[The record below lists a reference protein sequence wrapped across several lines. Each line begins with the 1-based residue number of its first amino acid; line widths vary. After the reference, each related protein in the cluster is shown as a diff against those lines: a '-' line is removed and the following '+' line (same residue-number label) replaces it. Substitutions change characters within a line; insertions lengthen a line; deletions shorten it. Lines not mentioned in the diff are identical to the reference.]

1 MSLQIADNFSY
12 KGRKPLDARLVC
24 NDIPDM
30 LALPTSTIYDGIIVY
45 VVVQKKF
52 YTYDSNNTVDPTLQQ
67 WRELTTAGILIQSA
81 TIDNV
86 TTSATKGHL
95 ILTMSDG
102 TTIDCGDAKG
112 DKGDKGD
119 GFAIIK
125 LYTNV
130 SDMTSDTNPVND
142 GQMVAIIDSST
153 IPLIAKVYIRN
164 SSQTQDASG
173 NENGYTFFCNLAD
186 ATVIQGPQ
194 GPQGQKGDKGDT
206 PVVTTQAIAA
216 TSTTPSGTKITFTTG
231 TGSTAVSTSINV
243 YNGKNGI
250 SVQSATINASG
261 ELVFTLSDAS
271 TINVG
276 KIGGNGT
283 GGCITMLGCF
293 DTAPTTFV
301 QNDIYY
307 NNLDGL
313 IYKSPDGTT
322 WGTGLQPEKDILYIS
337 MDDHKIYSY
346 TNNTFEV
353 YGGGMIDISSKAN
366 NAIKNITGSTVA
378 SENGLYVED
387 LKTEINKLNYAQKT
401 AKGETGDYFYATNS
415 DPNAIFKK
423 TPMASHQWFGDFLT
437 HLNDIKTNM
446 DPSMYNLT
454 DGYVTLK
461 AGITYEINYC
471 PQFAGC
477 GIDWFITDKANALAV
492 TDRIGSNGCGG
503 AGGSPDT
510 TVEATAIYTPT
521 TDTNIYFAYTCPPKT
536 VLQNYGYTNLVCSTG
551 YSYIKIRQLDPIV
564 VDPVEYVDSTKGIE
578 DTPVG
583 EIIRTLGDK
592 TPKHYLACDGSVYNI
607 ADYPHLAQYF
617 KDNFGSSNAF
627 GGDGTTTFAVP
638 DLSEPPELTKISPI
652 MTSDTTPSPYKVTR
666 SSVWSSAD
674 HAWRVF
680 DGVKTGSEDYTWIS
694 AANELNPWICV
705 DLGTKTKITSFKLWL
720 GTDKNKFPKNFTLQG
735 SNDGTNFVNIKSF
748 TNVSSMAQAS
758 DGEIE
763 FNLDRIAKYRYYK
776 IYVDTLQITAGST
789 YVKIF
794 EWEMFYQYSLYRN
807 CIKYEPTYFMNL
819 EGVEV
824 TEDLLT
830 DKSFDITT
838 NGVTTIDKSFAL
850 PTPITDFDEIET
862 VYSYEKAEVVV
873 KDSVSG
879 TVATATELTPTSN
892 YKGLNFPGTST
903 SGITYSTISG
913 LTYPLTVEIAFS
925 TTSTKKF
932 LFVHDAKLG
941 LAVGVINGYIQLA
954 TSNNTSIANMTY
966 DISNWNLDDGNFHTI
981 TVTYNSANSAN
992 LYFDGVLK
1000 SSTTYSNTWDMS
1012 NVSSIGNRFNIQY
1025 DGPYKGILY
1034 AVRFYNG
1041 ILSQSDI
1048 VASYNSDKNYVLN
1061 NTPQIARNNLACE
1074 YSFYNSVEIMHS
1086 YTTSSKLSVRDIEYN
1101 SVLSVDKSVQNVTN
1115 NKAAYTELQYTFTDK
1130 NNVKFL
1136 NVSNHYNNYL
1146 PGSKFGIRRLTGIRK
1161 ISK

>member
-12 KGRKPLDARLVC
+12 KGKKPLDARLVC

-45 VVVQKKF
+45 VVVKKKF
-52 YTYDSNNTVDPTLQQ
+52 YTYDSNNTVDATLQK

-102 TTIDCGDAKG
+102 TTIDCGNAKG

-125 LYTNV
+125 LYTSV

-142 GQMVAIIDSST
+142 GQMVAIINSST
-153 IPLIAKVYIRN
+153 TPLTAKVYIRN

-293 DTAPTTFV
+293 DTAPTTFA

-313 IYKSPDGTT
+313 IYKSANGTT
-322 WGTGLQPEKDILYIS
+322 WGTGTQPEKDILYIS
-337 MDDHKIYSY
+337 MNDHKIYSY

-378 SENGLYVED
+378 SEDGLYVED
-387 LKTEINKLNYAQKT
+387 LSNKVNALNIAQKT
-401 AKGETGDYFYATNS
+401 VNSELEYYYAT
-415 DPNAIFKK
+415 K
-423 TPMASHQWFGDFLT
+423 TTSISGVSIKDSNLINYLPYLT
-437 HLNDIKTNM
+437 NITSNLE
-446 DPSMYNLT
+446 PSRYNT
-454 DGYVTLK
+454 KGVTLK
-461 AGITYEINYC
+461 KSKTYRIT
-471 PQFAGC
+471 FG
-477 GIDWFITDKANALAV
+477 LARATTSGNGTSAYV
-492 TDRIGSNGCGG
+492 MDSDGNKLGNRGYFGSN
-503 AGGSPDT
+503 SYSDNIID
-510 TVEATAIYTPT
+510 VIYTPT
-521 TDTNIYFAYTCPPKT
+521 KDISVYPALVN
-536 VLQNYGYTNLVCSTG
+536 LNTNLGSTYYPDCSFFQITEIG
-551 YSYIKIRQLDPIV
+551 REVTI
-564 VDPVEYVDSTKGIE
+564 DPVEYVDSTKGIE

-583 EIIRTLGDK
+583 EIIRTIGNE
-592 TPKHYLACDGSVYNI
+592 TPKHYLMCDGSTHNI
-607 ADYPHLAQYF
+607 ADYPYLAQYF
-617 KDNFGSSNAF
+617 KDTFGAINVF
-627 GGDGTTTFAVP
+627 GGDGTTTFGVP
-638 DLSEPPELTKISPI
+638 DYTTEKKLNTQYMAPNAWASSIYSSNYAASKAFNGTLNI
-652 MTSDTTPSPYKVTR
+652 TSNYWQTVENVTFP
-666 SSVWSSAD
+666 VEIGID
-674 HAWRVF
+674 L
-680 DGVKTGSEDYTWIS
+680 GSEYYITRYEFHNLGWNTIAINDRPNTWDF
-694 AANELNPWICV
+694 E
-705 DLGTKTKITSFKLWL
+705 
-720 GTDKNKFPKNFTLQG
+720 G
-735 SNDGTNFVNIKSF
+735 SNDKTNWNTIDTV
-748 TNVSSMAQAS
+748 TNYTWTSNTPEFKVSMPGS
-758 DGEIE
+758 
-763 FNLDRIAKYRYYK
+763 YRYYRWVIK
-776 IYVDTLQITAGST
+776 TCVGTGVSGVSSIAPILNQIL
-789 YVKIF
+789 
-794 EWEMFYQYSLYRN
+794 LYYAN
-807 CIKYEPTYFMNL
+807 SNFTHIKAEPTYFMNL
-819 EGVEV
+819 EGIEV

-838 NGVTTIDKSFAL
+838 NGVTTIDKSFTL

-862 VYSYEKAEVVV
+862 VYSYEKAKVVV

-892 YKGLNFPGTST
+892 YKGLKFPGTST

-925 TTSTKKF
+925 TTSNDNQ
-932 LFVHDAKLG
+932 LVFVHDVG
-941 LAVGVINGYIQLA
+941 LNLIIGITDDYIQLA
-954 TSNNTSIANMTY
+954 TGTHASKTNMAY
-966 DISNWNLDDGNFHTI
+966 NISSWNLNDGNFHTI
-981 TVTYNSANSAN
+981 TVTYNSADLAS

-1000 SSTTYSNTWDMS
+1000 PSTTYSSTWIMT
-1012 NVSSIGNRFNIQY
+1012 NISSIGNRFNSRY
-1025 DGPYKGILY
+1025 DGAFKGTLY

-1061 NTPQIARNNLACE
+1061 NTAQIARNNLACE
-1074 YSFYNSVEIMHS
+1074 YKLYDSVEIIHP
-1086 YTTSSKLSVRDIEYN
+1086 YITSSKLSVRDIEYN

-1115 NKAAYTELQYTFTDK
+1115 NKAASIELQYTFTDK
-1130 NNVKFL
+1130 NNIKLL
-1136 NVSNHYNNYL
+1136 NVSNHYNSYL
-1146 PGSKFGIRRLTGIRK
+1146 PGSKFGIRRLTGIKK

>member
-12 KGRKPLDARLVC
+12 KGKKPLDARLVC

-45 VVVQKKF
+45 VVAQKKF

-130 SDMTSDTNPVND
+130 SDMTSDTNPVNN

-194 GPQGQKGDKGDT
+194 GPQGPQGVKGDT

-243 YNGKNGI
+243 YNGKDGI

-293 DTAPTTFV
+293 DTAPTTFA

-313 IYKSPDGTT
+313 IYKSANGTT
-322 WGTGLQPEKDILYIS
+322 WGTGTQPEKDILYIS

-387 LKTEINKLNYAQKT
+387 LKPEINKLNYAQKT
-401 AKGETGDYFYATNS
+401 VNDIGSVSLLDTPYLFTTTPAKTMGNASNNRLEHDLILNESISNYDEIQILISMGDPNDSATYVKRVAQPCTFKVRSIEFNPSSDSADYSNAYAT
-415 DPNAIFKK
+415 
-423 TPMASHQWFGDFLT
+423 
-437 HLNDIKTNM
+437 
-446 DPSMYNLT
+446 
-454 DGYVTLK
+454 
-461 AGITYEINYC
+461 
-471 PQFAGC
+471 
-477 GIDWFITDKANALAV
+477 
-492 TDRIGSNGCGG
+492 
-503 AGGSPDT
+503 
-510 TVEATAIYTPT
+510 
-521 TDTNIYFAYTCPPKT
+521 
-536 VLQNYGYTNLVCSTG
+536 LVCENTTPSSVAGTYGNIKFTLTCWFKDDKTLHLHTLYNPHTSTKCSSFMIDNILG
-551 YSYIKIRQLDPIV
+551 IKEKTII

-583 EIIRTLGDK
+583 EIIRTLGDE
-592 TPKHYLACDGSVYNI
+592 TPKHYLACDGSTHNI
-607 ADYPHLAQYF
+607 ADYPYLAQYF
-617 KDNFGSSNAF
+617 KDTFGAINVF
-627 GGDGTTTFAVP
+627 GGDGTTTFGVP
-638 DLSEPPELTKISPI
+638 DYTTEKKLNTQYMAPNAWASSIYSSNYDASKVFNGTLNT
-652 MTSDTTPSPYKVTR
+652 TSNYWQTVENVTLP
-666 SSVWSSAD
+666 VEIGID
-674 HAWRVF
+674 L
-680 DGVKTGSEDYTWIS
+680 GSEYYITRYALHNLGWNTIATNGRPNTWDF
-694 AANELNPWICV
+694 E
-705 DLGTKTKITSFKLWL
+705 
-720 GTDKNKFPKNFTLQG
+720 G
-735 SNDGTNFVNIKSF
+735 SNDKTNWNTIDTV
-748 TNVSSMAQAS
+748 TNYTWTDNTPEFKVSIPGS
-758 DGEIE
+758 
-763 FNLDRIAKYRYYK
+763 YRYYRLIIK
-776 IYVDTLQITAGST
+776 TCVGTGVSGAILATVLNQILL
-789 YVKIF
+789 Y
-794 EWEMFYQYSLYRN
+794 YSN
-807 CIKYEPTYFMNL
+807 SNFTHIKAEPTYFMNL

-838 NGVTTIDKSFAL
+838 NGVTTIDKSFTL

-925 TTSTKKF
+925 TTSSAQSV
-932 LFVHDAKLG
+932 FVHDARLNLIIGILG
-941 LAVGVINGYIQLA
+941 NYIQLA
-954 TSNNTSIANMTY
+954 TDTHASRTNMAY
-966 DISNWNLDDGNFHTI
+966 HISNLNLADGNFHTI
-981 TVTYNSANSAN
+981 TVAYASANSAS

-1000 SSTTYSNTWDMS
+1000 SSTTYSSTWTMT
-1012 NVSSIGNRFNIQY
+1012 NISSIGNRFNTSY
-1025 DGPYKGILY
+1025 AGAFKGTLY
-1034 AVRFYNG
+1034 AVRFYND

-1061 NTPQIARNNLACE
+1061 NTAQITRNNLACE
-1074 YSFYNSVEIMHS
+1074 YKLCGSVEIMHS